1 MESLSRSRESAF
13 NVAALIVAAGRGQ
26 RVGGDTP
33 KQYQRLAGKPVLH
46 HTLKALG
53 DHPKIDVMRVA
64 IHPDDAPLYGQAIDG
79 LPPAVM
85 AKLLPPVP
93 GGARR
98 QDSVRLGLESL
109 AGHAPRRVLIHDG
122 ARPLLAPAIIERT
135 IAALDRADGAIAA
148 VRVSDTLKREGA
160 ERRIAETIERAGL
173 WRAQTPQG
181 FRFAAILAA
190 HHAAS
195 SGPELTDDAAVAER
209 AGLNVVLVEG
219 SEANL
224 KITTPEDF
232 RRAES
237 MLGEAPRAE
246 SSAPVVEP
254 RTATGFDVHRFGPGD
269 HVMICGVRVPHD
281 AGVVAHSDGDV
292 GLHALVDALLGAL
305 GAGDIG
311 SHFPPSD
318 PQWRHVDSALF
329 VRHALGLVRAR
340 GATISHVDITVLCER
355 PKIGPHRV
363 AMVARLSDLLGIDS
377 ERVSVKATTTEQLG
391 FTGRREG
398 LAAQAIAT
406 LLVPAR
412 RPSA

>member
-1 MESLSRSRESAF
+1 
-13 NVAALIVAAGRGQ
+13 
-26 RVGGDTP
+26 
-33 KQYQRLAGKPVLH
+33 
-46 HTLKALG
+46 
-53 DHPKIDVMRVA
+53 
-64 IHPDDAPLYGQAIDG
+64 
-79 LPPAVM
+79 
-85 AKLLPPVP
+85 
-93 GGARR
+93 
-98 QDSVRLGLESL
+98 
-109 AGHAPRRVLIHDG
+109 
-122 ARPLLAPAIIERT
+122 
-135 IAALDRADGAIAA
+135 
-148 VRVSDTLKREGA
+148 
-160 ERRIAETIERAGL
+160 
-173 WRAQTPQG
+173 
-181 FRFAAILAA
+181 
-190 HHAAS
+190 
-195 SGPELTDDAAVAER
+195 
-209 AGLNVVLVEG
+209 
-219 SEANL
+219 L

-237 MLGEAPRAE
+237 MLGEAPRTE